1 MKEEPAMPT
10 ATVDSSKSPAG
21 SLKALLLLN
30 AALLVL
36 LGAVTFGSTALAQN
50 RGRGEYTMVAGGV
63 NGANSSAA
71 YIVDVANQEMIALTY
86 DHNTKLL
93 QGVGYRNLNEDA
105 VNRTKPARPA
115 N

>member
-1 MKEEPAMPT
+1 MPT
-10 ATVDSSKSPAG
+10 SPSSSPQHVSSK
-21 SLKALLLLN
+21 LKALLLIN
-30 AALLVL
+30 AALLAI
-36 LGAVTFGSTALAQN
+36 LGMVTFGSSALAQN

-93 QGVGYRNLNEDA
+93 QGVGYRNLNLDA
-105 VNRTKPARPA
+105 QSLLKPVRPA

>member
-1 MKEEPAMPT
+1 MST
-10 ATVDSSKSPAG
+10 IATSPQTNVTPG
-21 SLKALLLLN
+21 SLRALVLLN

-36 LGAVTFGSTALAQN
+36 LGAVTFGSNALAQA

-71 YIVDVANQEMIALTY
+71 FIVDVANQEMIALTY

-93 QGVGYRNLNEDA
+93 QGVGYRNLNRDA
-105 VNRTKPARPA
+105 ADLVKPARPT